1 MRRIRRLVHLV
12 LFCPLSKGLQSRLP
26 GIKVKYLLVVWL
38 GIFVGSWVAYMHYS
52 SYSELC
58 RGHVCRMIIC
68 DQYKKGIISGS
79 TCKDLCEERSLLF
92 QRCLSS
98 SPTQQVGLCPP
109 GKPPRQGRVPASNL
123 GNVLLHPP
131 ARLPVT
137 PSPRPS
143 QTEPNPSSLH
153 LLLFSSRPRRVPSPL
168 PQVYSGLWRE
178 REVIIKCGIEEALK
192 ADSRPDSVPRRDVVL
207 FDKPTRGTSMDE
219 FKEMLL
225 NFLKSNLGDQPSLAA
240 LVGRIIAMAD
250 VNRDGKVSLAEAKS
264 IWALLQL
271 NEFLLM
277 LSLHEKEHTSK
288 LLGHCGDLYVTEK
301 IPHTSLYGVNIPPFL
316 QSLLPSVVH
325 QIIHQWFAPA
335 WPRRAKIAIGLLEFV
350 EEIFHGTYG
359 NFYICETGFKNVGYN
374 DKYDFKMVNLRKV
387 ATEMTIRGF
396 LKGRHCEQNVDCT
409 YGKDCTAPCDKLL
422 KQCKSDMVQPNL
434 AKVCGLLQ
442 DYLLYGAPLELKE
455 ELQKQLRTC
464 MTLSGLAS
472 QVEVHHSLV
481 LNNLKTLLWKKIS
494 NTKYS

>member
-1 MRRIRRLVHLV
+1 
-12 LFCPLSKGLQSRLP
+12 QSRLP

-58 RGHVCRMIIC
+58 RGHVCQMIIC

-79 TCKDLCEERSLLF
+79 TCKDLCEEHSLLF
-92 QRCLSS
+92 QHCLSS
-98 SPTQQVGLCPP
+98 SPTQQVYG
-109 GKPPRQGRVPASNL
+109 
-123 GNVLLHPP
+123 
-131 ARLPVT
+131 
-137 PSPRPS
+137 
-143 QTEPNPSSLH
+143 
-153 LLLFSSRPRRVPSPL
+153 
-168 PQVYSGLWRE
+168 GLWRE

-192 ADSRPDSVPRRDVVL
+192 AESHPDSGPRRDVVL

-240 LVGRIIAMAD
+240 LVSRIISMAD

-277 LSLHEKEHTSK
+277 LSLHEKEHTAK

-301 IPHTSLYGVNIPPFL
+301 IPHTTLYGLEVPPFL
-316 QSLLPSVVH
+316 QSLLPSVAH

-335 WPRRAKIAIGLLEFV
+335 WPRRAKISIGLLEFV

-359 NFYICETGFKNVGYN
+359 NFYICETSLKNVGYN
-374 DKYDFKMVNLRKV
+374 DKYDFKMVKLRKV
-387 ATEMTIRGF
+387 APEMTIRGF
-396 LKGRHCEQNVDCT
+396 LKGRHCEQNGDCT
-409 YGKDCTAPCDKLL
+409 YGEDCTASCDKLL
-422 KQCKSDMVQPNL
+422 KQCKGEMVQPNL
-434 AKVCGLLQ
+434 AKVCRLLQ
-442 DYLLYGAPLELKE
+442 DYLLHGAPLELKE

-472 QVEVHHSLV
+472 QMEVHHSLV